1 MSDTKPLKRAIE
13 LQPLSHDHHQGLL
26 LCWKIRTGLKKEV
39 PLERIKSYTDWFFD
53 NHLKPHFELEEK
65 YIFTILG
72 DDNPLIQQALSEH
85 SRLNYLF
92 NATTDLKENLSL
104 IDKELEAHIRFEER
118 VLFGEIQIKAS
129 VEQLAKI
136 KEIHT
141 EETFIE
147 KDDNVFWL

>member
-72 DDNPLIQQALSEH
+72 NDNPLIQQALSEH
-85 SRLNYLF
+85 SRLTDLF
-92 NATTDLKENLSL
+92 TATTDLKENLSF
-104 IDKELEAHIRFEER
+104 IEKELDAHIRFEER
-118 VLFGEIQIKAS
+118 VLFGEIQLKAS

-136 KEIHT
+136 EEIHSKLP
-141 EETFIE
+141 FIE
-147 KDDNVFWL
+147 NDEATFWL

>member
-1 MSDTKPLKRAIE
+1 MSDSKPLKRAPE
-13 LQPLSHDHHQGLL
+13 LQPLSHDHHHGLL

-39 PLERIKSYTDWFFD
+39 PLERIKLYTDWFFE

-72 DDNPLIQQALSEH
+72 NDNTLIQQALSEH
-85 SRLNYLF
+85 SRLKDLF

-118 VLFGEIQIKAS
+118 VLFADIQKEAS
-129 VEQLAKI
+129 AEQLVKI
-136 KEIHT
+136 EEIHSKSP
-141 EETFIE
+141 FIE
-147 KDDNVFWL
+147 NDEGTFWL